1 MYMSKTMKDKKR
13 TIYRHPVTNK
23 FISKVE
29 WEKLTGMQSVQTMQT
44 LPGSD
49 FDVEEKYIK
58 ETKEFMKNIEEDFN
72 KLIPESVETN
82 PTQEE
87 DKPNPPGWKFFFYKF
102 KFWQ

>member
-1 MYMSKTMKDKKR
+1 MYMSKTMKNKR

-23 FISKVE
+23 FISKAE
-29 WEKLTGMQSVQTMQT
+29 WESLQEPKGA
-44 LPGSD
+44 D
-49 FDVEEKYIK
+49 FDVDEKYIK

-72 KLIPESVETN
+72 KLVPESVETN
-82 PTQEE
+82 PPQEEE